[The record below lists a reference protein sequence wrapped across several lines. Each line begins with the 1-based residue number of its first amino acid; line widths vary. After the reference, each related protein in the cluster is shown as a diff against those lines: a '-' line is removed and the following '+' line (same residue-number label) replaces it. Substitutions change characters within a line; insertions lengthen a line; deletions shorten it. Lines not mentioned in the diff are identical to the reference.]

1 MRSNSGYIEVMD
13 YVYLDHSATT
23 PLAPQVLE
31 AMMPHFVETYGNA
44 SSVHGLG
51 RKARAVLEQS
61 RETIAACISAKPDE
75 VFFTSGGTESDNH
88 VIKGVAASMRTSGR
102 DHIIVS
108 AMEHHAVLHPALA
121 LEKMGMRVDVLPV
134 TTDGVADVVALDRL
148 LSSSTGLV
156 SVMHANNETGTI
168 QPIREIADLAHK
180 RGSLVHT
187 DAVQSAGKIPV
198 NVADLGVDLLS
209 ISAHKMYGPKGI
221 GALYIRKGTV
231 IAPFLEGGGQ
241 EQNRRAGTENVPL
254 AVGFAKAFEIAAGML
269 ESENARLTALRQSLV
284 ERLKRFKG
292 ILFNGN
298 QQSVLLPVLSISF
311 DSSKVNVD
319 GEALIM
325 GMDLR
330 GIAVTSGSACASGT
344 LEPSHVLMAM
354 GKDEKTARATI
365 RFSMG
370 RSTTEGDLERAVAA
384 LKDVLATMKAE

>member
-1 MRSNSGYIEVMD
+1 MD

-31 AMMPHFVETYGNA
+31 AMMPHLVETYGNA

-61 RETIAACISAKPDE
+61 RETIAACISARPDE

-88 VIKGVAASMRTSGR
+88 AIKGVAASMRTSGR
-102 DHIIVS
+102 DHVIVS

-121 LEKMGMRVDVLPV
+121 LKKMGMRVDVLPV
-134 TTDGVADVVALDRL
+134 TTDGVVDVVALDRL

-168 QPIREIADLAHK
+168 QPIREIADRAHK
-180 RGSLVHT
+180 HGGVVHT

-221 GALYIRKGTV
+221 GVLYIRKGTV

-269 ESENARLTALRQSLV
+269 GSENARLAALRQLLV
-284 ERLKRFKG
+284 ERLKSFKG

-298 QQSVLLPVLSISF
+298 QQNVLLPVLSVSF
-311 DSSKVNVD
+311 DSSQVNVD

-354 GKDEKTARATI
+354 GRDEKTARATI

-370 RSTTEGDLERAVAA
+370 RSTTEGDLEKAVAA
-384 LKDVLATMKAE
+384 LRDVLTTMKAE